1 MADKVAELKVILD
14 SGVISFTANTMSAYY
29 GTAGVSA
36 EIDAAF
42 DAFANAVADAAI
54 TVANSRATGGYIP
67 GDTGA

>member
-1 MADKVAELKVILD
+1 
-14 SGVISFTANTMSAYY
+14 MSAYY

-54 TVANSRATGGYIP
+54 TVANSRTAGGYIP